1 MRTPLIRAV
10 ALAATLFAPLTLQTS
25 LAQVPGARVA
35 QPGAPARVIVKLRA
49 DSVLLR
55 AQVQSFDA
63 QKAARTQILAQ
74 RIGIELVAG
83 HVVAEGSHVVI
94 AKGLTSAALAEKL
107 AALPDVEYAVVDG
120 RKRIVAAATDP
131 FYASRAVGATSGG
144 PAVGQWYLKP
154 PGPAGVLATNTAP
167 SAINAEQAWDIT
179 TGSASIVVADLDTG
193 VRFDHPDFVLL
204 ANGGNIVPGYD
215 MVSPDDG
222 ANGTN
227 FTSAGDGDGRDP
239 DASDPGD
246 FVTAQEATAIGGGCQ
261 ASPASSWHGT
271 QTLGLIGATTNNG
284 VGIAGVARNVKVM
297 PVRVLGKCGGND
309 SDVIAGMY
317 WAAGITV
324 AGSGLPVN
332 PNPARVLNMSLGE
345 SNTLCNVE
353 FQKAVNAVNAAGA
366 VVVVAAGND
375 NGVAVGS
382 PANCTGVIT
391 VGAVRSDG
399 DKNNF
404 SNLGSNVTI
413 SAPGGNCVTTNGGP
427 CVYPIMTTS
436 NSGTTTPVAGAA
448 GGIYTD
454 SFDASLGTSFS
465 TPLVSGTVA
474 LMLSVQP
481 SLTPAQVKTK
491 LQATAKAF
499 PTTGSSVT
507 PNPPVCRAATATQQ
521 QYCYCTTAV
530 CGAGMLDAH
539 AAVLSVNGVLAAIS
553 LTTTTPTA
561 GQDVALTS
569 SSVIGTGQS
578 IATYLWTLVSAGTTG
593 ATITSATNA
602 ASVVVR
608 PTAAGTFT
616 LQLTT
621 TDNAAN
627 VSVATTTVTVAGV
640 VTPASTPV
648 ATPSS
653 GGGALGLVW
662 LVLLSSAVLALVAAA
677 RVERLRRARVSAA
690 VRPSRRR

>member
-10 ALAATLFAPLTLQTS
+10 ALAATLLAPLALQTP

-49 DSVLLR
+49 DSLLLR
-55 AQVQSFDA
+55 AQAQSVQA
-63 QKAARTQILAQ
+63 QKSSRTQALGQ
-74 RIGIELVAG
+74 RIGVDLVAG
-83 HVVAEGSHVVI
+83 HFVSERSHVVI
-94 AKGLTSAALAEKL
+94 AKGMTSAELAAKL
-107 AALPDVEYAVVDG
+107 AAQPDVEYAVVEG
-120 RKRIVAAATDP
+120 RKRIVAVPNDP
-131 FYASRAVGATSGG
+131 FYASRAVGPTSGG

-154 PGPAGVLATNTAP
+154 QGPAGTAANTAP
-167 SAINAEQAWDIT
+167 AAMNAEQAWDIT
-179 TGSASIVVADLDTG
+179 TGSATIVVADLDTG
-193 VRFDHPDFVLL
+193 VRFDHPDLQ
-204 ANGGNIVPGYD
+204 GGNVIAGYD

-222 ANGTN
+222 ATGTD

-246 FVTAQEATAIGGGCQ
+246 FVTNAEAASGALVGCPV
-261 ASPASSWHGT
+261 SNSSWHGT
-271 QTLGLIGATTNNG
+271 QTLGLIGAATNNS
-284 VGIAGVARNVKVM
+284 VGIAGVARGVKVM
-297 PVRVLGKCGGND
+297 PVRVLAKCGGSD
-309 SDVIAGMY
+309 GDVIAGML
-317 WAAGITV
+317 WAAGIV
-324 AGSGLPVN
+324 VPGLPVN
-332 PNPARVLNMSLGE
+332 PNKARVLNMSLGE
-345 SNTLCNVE
+345 SGIACNAA
-353 FQKAVNAVNAAGA
+353 FTDAVQQVNAAGA

-382 PANCTGVIT
+382 PANCPGVIT
-391 VGAVRSDG
+391 VGAIRSDG

-404 SNLGSNVTI
+404 SNLGPEVTI
-413 SAPGGNCVTTNGGP
+413 SSPGGNCVTTVSGAA

-436 NSGTTTPVAGAA
+436 NSGTTTPVAGPT

-454 SFDASLGTSFS
+454 SFNASIGTSFS

-481 SLTPAQVKTK
+481 SLTPAQVKAK
-491 LQATAKAF
+491 LQSTAKAF

-507 PNPPVCRAATATQQ
+507 PNPPVCTAASATQQ

-539 AAVLSVNGVLAAIS
+539 AAVLAVNGVMAAIS

-569 SSVIGTGQS
+569 SSVTNAGQS

-593 ATITSATNA
+593 ATITSASNA
-602 ASVVVR
+602 ASVILH

-621 TDNAAN
+621 TDNGAN
-627 VSVATTTVTVAGV
+627 VSTATTTVTVAAAAV
-640 VTPASTPV
+640 APPASTPA
-648 ATPSS
+648 ATPSSS
-653 GGGALGLVW
+653 GGGALAIGW
-662 LVLLSSAVLALVAAA
+662 LLLLLSAVLALAATA
-677 RVERLRRARVSAA
+677 HRERQRRARVSAA
-690 VRPSRRR
+690 ARPSRRR